1 MSEAS
6 TTPFSDVANIL
17 AELWIDYR
25 EDPAIQ
31 DLIVYGDLA
40 FPLAYAISESIV
52 KETPLAEQ
60 YIDEVWNLLLGQLE
74 IEDTGLFTSVLDLNE
89 ASGFKL

>member
-1 MSEAS
+1 MSETP

-31 DLIVYGDLA
+31 ELIAYGDLA

-52 KETPLAEQ
+52 EATPLAEQ
-60 YIDEVWNLLLGQLE
+60 YIYEVWSLLLGQLE
-74 IEDTGLFTSVLDLNE
+74 VEDTGLFVSVLELQE
-89 ASGFKL
+89 ASGFKI